1 MSNYANGKHA
11 FGFCDRTGFRY
22 RKKDLVPQIENQ
34 RPNVLLGGKDVL
46 DKDQPQLQLGKLNMQ
61 DPQAIRN
68 PRPDVGLTES
78 RSLAAWNPVGG
89 GSELYGTE
97 TLGLDIKGEVGKVTV
112 STS

>member
-34 RPNVLLGGKDVL
+34 RPNGLLVGRDVL
-46 DKDQPQLQLGKLNMQ
+46 DKDQPQLQLGRLNMQ

-68 PRPDVGLTES
+68 PRPDVSLTES

-97 TLGLDIKGEVGKVTV
+97 TLGLDIKCEVGKVTV

>member
-34 RPNVLLGGKDVL
+34 RPNGLLVGRDVL
-46 DKDQPQLQLGKLNMQ
+46 DKDQPQLQLGRLNMN

-68 PRPDVGLTES
+68 PRPDVSLTES
-78 RSLAAWNPVGG
+78 RALAAWNPVGG

-97 TLGLDIKGEVGKVTV
+97 TLGLDIKGEVGQVTV

>member
-22 RKKDLVPQIENQ
+22 KKKDLVPQIENQ
-34 RPNVLLGGKDVL
+34 RPNGLLVGRDVL
-46 DKDQPQLQLGKLNMQ
+46 DKDQPQLQLGRLNMQ

-97 TLGLDIKGEVGKVTV
+97 TLGLDIKGEVGQVTV

>member
-11 FGFCDRTGFRY
+11 FGFCDRPGFRY

-34 RPNVLLGGKDVL
+34 RPNGLLVGRDVL
-46 DKDQPQLQLGKLNMQ
+46 DKDQPQLQLGRLNMQ

-68 PRPDVGLTES
+68 PRPDVSLTES

>member
-34 RPNVLLGGKDVL
+34 RPNGLLVGRDVL

-68 PRPDVGLTES
+68 PRPDVSLTES
-78 RSLAAWNPVGG
+78 RSLSAWDPVGG